1 MDSNE
6 INMFAKLLHIV
17 DFLGVFSVDELSLIP
32 KNRNGLAI
40 FNTDTSQND
49 GEHWIAL
56 CITKR
61 NIFYFDSL
69 NSNFQHS
76 DNFTKYMRHTKK
88 ELVGNGIQIQ
98 SDISEKCGIHC
109 LVFCYA
115 MQRNKKRKR
124 YEHFLKPFLD
134 LSIEEREQLSLYYF
148 NLIIQICTL

>member
-6 INMFAKLLHIV
+6 INMFAKLFHIV

-88 ELVGNGIQIQ
+88 ELVGNGIQIT
-98 SDISEKCGIHC
+98 SGSRALGRAKKNRFRHGG
-109 LVFCYA
+109 LS
-115 MQRNKKRKR
+115 MQI
-124 YEHFLKPFLD
+124 
-134 LSIEEREQLSLYYF
+134 LSQIR
-148 NLIIQICTL
+148 LI

>member
-6 INMFAKLLHIV
+6 INMFAELFHIV

-32 KNRNGLAI
+32 KNRNGLVI

-115 MQRNKKRKR
+115 MQKYKNKRS
-124 YEHFLKPFLD
+124 YENFLKTFLD
-134 LSIEEREQLSLYYF
+134 LSIDQREHLSVYYF
-148 NLIIQICTL
+148 NLINQICSV